1 MTGPRSRTGL
11 NAVGQHHGWEEAR
24 ESEARRGGRPA
35 ARTHLEREVMVPV
48 DDAVLVRGRLAVPS
62 GARGVVVLARGS
74 DSSLQSPRLAQT
86 ARLFQAMGLGTLLMD
101 LLTREEMEE
110 RRTRQL
116 RFNVGLL
123 GMRMAGAARWLRRE
137 GPTAGLNVGYFGA
150 HTGAG
155 AALSAAAFRPDQVE
169 AVVSRGGRPDLAGA
183 VLPKVQAPTLLL
195 VGGADTLGLDINRR
209 AYEALRAD
217 KRMDIIPGA
226 THHFQED
233 SELEQ
238 VAELA
243 GEWFLQHLG
252 DPREALEDG
261 AEEAA
266 PP

>member
-1 MTGPRSRTGL
+1 MPGPRSRTGL
-11 NAVGQHHGWEEAR
+11 KAVGQDHEWEEAR
-24 ESEARRGGRPA
+24 ESQAQRGVRPA
-35 ARTHLEREVMVPV
+35 SRTHLEREVQVPV
-48 DDAVLVRGRLAVPS
+48 DDSVLVRGRLAVPA

-86 ARLFQAMGLGTLLMD
+86 ASLFQAMGLGTLLMD

-123 GMRMAGAARWLRRE
+123 GMRMAGAARWLQRE
-137 GPTAGLNVGYFGA
+137 PLTSGLRVGYFGA

-155 AALSAAAFRPDQVE
+155 AALAAAAFRPDQVE

-195 VGGADTLGLDINRR
+195 VGGADTLGLDINHR
-209 AYEALRAD
+209 AHEALRAD
-217 KRMDIIPGA
+217 KRMAIIPGA
-226 THHFQED
+226 THHFEEE

-238 VAELA
+238 VAALA

-252 DPREALEDG
+252 APRDDAEAT
-261 AEEAA
+261 AS
-266 PP
+266 P

>member
-11 NAVGQHHGWEEAR
+11 RAARQDHASSEQQREAP
-24 ESEARRGGRPA
+24 ATRGGTPA

-48 DDAVLVRGRLAVPS
+48 DDAVLLRGRLAVPA

-74 DSSLQSPRLAQT
+74 DSSRQSPRLAQT
-86 ARLFQAMGLGTLLMD
+86 SRLFQAMGLGTLLLD
-101 LLTREEMEE
+101 LLTSEEMEE

-116 RFNVGLL
+116 RFNMGLL
-123 GMRMAGAARWLRRE
+123 GLRMAGAARWLQRE
-137 GPTAGLNVGYFGA
+137 PHTTGLSVGYFGA

-155 AALSAAAFRPDQVE
+155 AALSAAASRPELVG

-183 VLPKVQAPTLLL
+183 VLPRVRAPTLLL

-209 AYEALRAD
+209 AYAD
-217 KRMDIIPGA
+217 LQAQKHMEIIPGA

-233 SELEQ
+233 AELER

-252 DPREALEDG
+252 QPRHDAETDPAL
-261 AEEAA
+261 A
-266 PP
+266 P

>member
-11 NAVGQHHGWEEAR
+11 KAVGQDHGWDEAR
-24 ESEARRGGRPA
+24 ESQARRGGGSATRK
-35 ARTHLEREVMVPV
+35 HLEREVMVPV
-48 DDAVLVRGRLAVPS
+48 DDAVLVRGRLAVPA

-86 ARLFQAMGLGTLLMD
+86 SRLFQAMGLGTLLMD
-101 LLTREEMEE
+101 LLTSEEMEE

-123 GMRMAGAARWLRRE
+123 GMRMAGASRWLQRE
-137 GPTAGLNVGYFGA
+137 GPAQGLRVGYFGA

-183 VLPKVQAPTLLL
+183 VLPKVRAPTLLL

-209 AYEALRAD
+209 AYEALRTD

-252 DPREALEDG
+252 GPRDA
-261 AEEAA
+261 AEESAA
-266 PP
+266 P